1 MAEADLVRQCK
12 IKTGCVRRITKEYH
26 SYETEANQLAEK
38 LNKLRAENTDE
49 ATLKKQSE
57 VLEESKAMIP
67 NTKRRLQ
74 ESVEDIQSFF
84 NEHEGNEELKETE
97 EWTDAQ
103 TTTQIAIN
111 GVLNPK

>member
-1 MAEADLVRQCK
+1 
-12 IKTGCVRRITKEYH
+12 
-26 SYETEANQLAEK
+26 
-38 LNKLRAENTDE
+38 
-49 ATLKKQSE
+49 
-57 VLEESKAMIP
+57 MIP

-74 ESVEDIQSFF
+74 ETVEDIQSFF

-103 TTTQIAIN
+103 TTTQMAIN